1 MEMIRKAR
9 KFEMIDETGIVREFT
24 ITLEHE
30 LGIMLDVTVPEYIDE
45 NGNFKKFIGQFVPQ
59 DTTHRRVDISR
70 SKGRSAENDERCSQ
84 TDKAGI

>member
-30 LGIMLDVTVPEYIDE
+30 FGIMLDVTVPDFIDE

-59 DTTHRRVDISR
+59 DTTHRRVDISKI
-70 SKGRSAENDERCSQ
+70 KGKECG
-84 TDKAGI
+84 K